1 MAKKY
6 LGIEIG
12 SHTLKIAVM
21 SGGRAEKLVMEPV
34 PDNLVR
40 DGVIVSWEA
49 MADCVREAIKKN
61 NISAKNVYMA
71 LPEKHMYQKR
81 ILLPAM
87 TTEQLKVN
95 LPYEFHDY
103 ISEDR
108 DQYIYDYVVLEHK
121 KDEDGNIKELDLIGV
136 AVLKE
141 VAEKYIRLCRRA
153 GLKLVALAPE
163 FSAYHRVLLSY
174 AKATGNDINRDFA
187 LLNLGHESAHIW
199 FFTGGEYS
207 VTRNMDQGVA
217 SLTQTIAD
225 IYECDFHIA
234 EVYMYSNHENVM
246 DREEVMD
253 ACGRLSVEIMR
264 VLNFFNFNHPENNLD
279 AMYYCGGG
287 AQIQHLIDAVG
298 ENLDLP
304 LVPITELMQSSAAGL
319 SEEEMMIGV
328 EAIGIG
334 LAE

>member
-21 SGGRAEKLVMEPV
+21 SGGKAEKLASEPV

-49 MADCVREAIKKN
+49 MADFLRETIKKN
-61 NISAKNVYMA
+61 NINEKNVYMV

-87 TTEQLKVN
+87 TEEQLKVN
-95 LPYEFHDY
+95 LPYEFRDY
-103 ISEDR
+103 IFGERDR
-108 DQYIYDYVVLEHK
+108 YVFDYAVLEQK
-121 KDEDGNIKELDLIGV
+121 KDEAGVIKELDLIGI

-141 VAEKYIRLCRRA
+141 LAEKYIRLCVRA

-163 FSAYHRVLLSY
+163 FSSYHRILISH
-174 AKATGNDINRDFA
+174 AKATGGDTNHNFA

-199 FFTGGEYS
+199 FFTNGDYS
-207 VTRNMDQGVA
+207 VTRNIERGVA
-217 SLTQTIAD
+217 GITQTIAT
-225 IYECDFHIA
+225 IYDCDFHMA
-234 EVYMYSNHENVM
+234 EVYMLCNHENVL
-246 DREEVMD
+246 DREEVLD
-253 ACGRLSVEIMR
+253 TCGRLGVEIMR
-264 VLNFFNFNHPENNLD
+264 AFNFFNFNHPENNLE
-279 AMYYCGGG
+279 AVYYCGGG
-287 AQIQHLIDAVG
+287 ARIQQLLDAVG
-298 ENLDLP
+298 ESLDLP
-304 LVPITELMQSSAAGL
+304 LVPVTELMMSSAAGL
-319 SEEEMMIGV
+319 SEEEMLIGA

-334 LAE
+334 LVE

>member
-21 SGGRAEKLVMEPV
+21 SGGRAEKLVIEPV

-40 DGVIVSWEA
+40 DGIIVSWEA

-87 TTEQLKVN
+87 TADQLKVN

-108 DQYIYDYVVLEHK
+108 EQYIYDYVVLEQK
-121 KDEDGNIKELDLIGV
+121 KDETGSVRELDLIGV
-136 AVLKE
+136 SVPKD

-163 FSAYHRVLLSY
+163 FSAYHRILKEDS
-174 AKATGNDINRDFA
+174 KATGNDMNRDFA
-187 LLNLGHESAHIW
+187 LLNLGHDSAQIW
-199 FFTGGEYS
+199 FFTGGDYS
-207 VTRNMDQGVA
+207 ITRNMDQGVS
-217 SLTQTIAD
+217 SLAQSIAD
-225 IYECDFHIA
+225 IYECDYHIA
-234 EVYMYSNHENVM
+234 EVYMQSNHEDVM
-246 DREEVMD
+246 DREEVLD
-253 ACGRLSVEIMR
+253 ACSRLSVEIMR

-287 AQIQHLIDAVG
+287 ALIPQLLDAVR
-298 ENLDLP
+298 ENLELP
-304 LVPITELMQSSAAGL
+304 LIPVTELMKSSAPGL

-334 LAE
+334 LVE